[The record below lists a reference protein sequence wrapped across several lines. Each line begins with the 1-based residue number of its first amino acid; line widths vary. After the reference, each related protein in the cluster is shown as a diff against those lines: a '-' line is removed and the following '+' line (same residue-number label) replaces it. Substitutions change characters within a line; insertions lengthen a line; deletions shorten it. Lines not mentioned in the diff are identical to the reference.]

1 MKNYIK
7 QISIVAVA
15 FVIVMGLLNLL
26 NISFPLMVTTTT
38 KSTELSVVGEGK
50 IEAVPDTAKID
61 VGITIN
67 KGNSVADV
75 QKQIDTTNNAII
87 AALQKIGVDK
97 KSIQTGNYSI
107 YPNYSYDG
115 NDRSQNGFSG
125 DVRLTITLKD
135 TSKVAA
141 VVQASTAAGAN
152 NIYGTTFSIDNP
164 DKYREQARNMAITNA
179 KEQANQL
186 AKNLGIKLGKV
197 TNIVEAN
204 ATSDGG
210 LMMEKS
216 AMNAGGFGGGGA
228 DFQAGTQTVQ
238 SVVTLYFEKQ

>member
-1 MKNYIK
+1 MKTYIK
-7 QISIVAVA
+7 QISIVALA
-15 FVIVMGLLNLL
+15 FIIVMGFLNALR
-26 NISFPLMVTTTT
+26 ISFPVMVTTTA

-61 VGITIN
+61 VGITVD
-67 KGNSVADV
+67 KGNTVADV

-87 AALQKIGVDK
+87 AALQKIGIDK
-97 KSIQTGNYSI
+97 KNIQTGNYSI
-107 YPNYSYDG
+107 YPNYSYNG
-115 NDRSQNGFSG
+115 NDRSQNGYTG

-141 VVQASTAAGAN
+141 AVQAATTAGAN

-164 DKYREQARNMAITNA
+164 DKYREQARNMAIANA

-186 AKNLGIKLGKV
+186 AKSLGIKLGKV
-197 TNIVEAN
+197 TNIVESNAN
-204 ATSDGG
+204 SDPG
-210 LMMEKS
+210 LVYEK
-216 AMNAGGFGGGGA
+216 AVMNSAGGAGGA